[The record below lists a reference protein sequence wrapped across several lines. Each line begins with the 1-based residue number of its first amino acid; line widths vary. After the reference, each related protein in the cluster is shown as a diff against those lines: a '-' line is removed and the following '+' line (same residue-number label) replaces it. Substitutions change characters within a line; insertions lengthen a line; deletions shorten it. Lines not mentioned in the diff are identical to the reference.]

1 VTVALCISAGCYVFL
16 SKERQPKGVERSGLV
31 TRVAVPRQLWLE
43 PSPCT
48 PSFNQHALQ
57 THTCINLLCMNTV
70 IRVMVCNTR
79 TSQKENTSLDIA
91 GGDKGIAAH
100 AVAVR
105 NAAASENYYSPI

>member
-1 VTVALCISAGCYVFL
+1 
-16 SKERQPKGVERSGLV
+16 
-31 TRVAVPRQLWLE
+31 
-43 PSPCT
+43 
-48 PSFNQHALQ
+48 
-57 THTCINLLCMNTV
+57 MNTV

>member
-1 VTVALCISAGCYVFL
+1 MAVALCISAGCYVFL

-57 THTCINLLCMNTV
+57 RHTCINMLCINTV
-70 IRVMVCNTR
+70 RVCNTR
-79 TSQKENTSLDIA
+79 TSQKEKTSLDIA

-105 NAAASENYYSPI
+105 NAAASEHYYSPI